1 MDWFLYNIGLRHEI
15 RLLLEMK
22 FGNDP
27 FIKFYMF
34 QWMCLK
40 GKNKDIKT
48 NSFHVVL
55 VLLFIIQRII

>member
-1 MDWFLYNIGLRHEI
+1 MDWFLYDIGLRYEI

-27 FIKFYMF
+27 FIRSYVSMNV
-34 QWMCLK
+34 LK

-48 NSFHVVL
+48 NSFHVVRL
-55 VLLFIIQRII
+55 LLFNIQHII